1 LLSPLVASYI
11 VYVVSMTVVM
21 SWAFERAFHGVG
33 VAFWILI
40 LSSMTTLTF
49 LFLFSYSPDVLLFSI
64 AILSI
69 PVTLWNLGKW
79 RLGSVAG
86 LLASEILMSLLYY
99 VMLRGLGN
107 AVIALDFYGTDIP
120 STYVNSPFQ
129 VLEALAELANSFM
142 FFLMILPEI
151 LYFCVRNRDTF
162 PLILGSLAL
171 GGPNIA
177 SEMTHSILPLP
188 YDPVKEAS
196 IFVSLLSLVSSVYV
210 SNSFMR
216 GKLRGGEFLTFIIS
230 NLMLSVCGEYYAVT
244 INEIPYALAT
254 LITLGLSF
262 VRPKVELRDWRT
274 SLILSV
280 PQYLWGLSVG
290 TWYNEIS
297 VGYLL
302 GTLFLLTYLVSLSA
316 SHLRIKGADRE
327 GLAHPRRVR

>member
-120 STYVNSPFQ
+120 
-129 VLEALAELANSFM
+129 
-142 FFLMILPEI
+142 
-151 LYFCVRNRDTF
+151 
-162 PLILGSLAL
+162 
-171 GGPNIA
+171 
-177 SEMTHSILPLP
+177 
-188 YDPVKEAS
+188 
-196 IFVSLLSLVSSVYV
+196 
-210 SNSFMR
+210 
-216 GKLRGGEFLTFIIS
+216 
-230 NLMLSVCGEYYAVT
+230 
-244 INEIPYALAT
+244 
-254 LITLGLSF
+254 
-262 VRPKVELRDWRT
+262 
-274 SLILSV
+274 
-280 PQYLWGLSVG
+280 
-290 TWYNEIS
+290 
-297 VGYLL
+297 
-302 GTLFLLTYLVSLSA
+302 
-316 SHLRIKGADRE
+316 
-327 GLAHPRRVR
+327 

>member
-1 LLSPLVASYI
+1 
-11 VYVVSMTVVM
+11 
-21 SWAFERAFHGVG
+21 
-33 VAFWILI
+33 
-40 LSSMTTLTF
+40 
-49 LFLFSYSPDVLLFSI
+49 
-64 AILSI
+64 
-69 PVTLWNLGKW
+69 
-79 RLGSVAG
+79 
-86 LLASEILMSLLYY
+86 
-99 VMLRGLGN
+99 
-107 AVIALDFYGTDIP
+107 
-120 STYVNSPFQ
+120 

-274 SLILSV
+274 SLILSA

-297 VGYLL
+297 VGHLL